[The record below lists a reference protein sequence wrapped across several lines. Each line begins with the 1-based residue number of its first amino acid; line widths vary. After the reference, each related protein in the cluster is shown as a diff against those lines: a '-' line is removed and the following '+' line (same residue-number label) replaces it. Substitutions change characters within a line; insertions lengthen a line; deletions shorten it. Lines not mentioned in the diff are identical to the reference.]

1 MGPPYLT
8 AAVRRRPSRMDRATR
23 SVSSDSISC
32 TASRNA
38 DLISCTAPAPGQP
51 GSDVVSCIFSGI
63 SDSVSCGRRTAF
75 ALLSSGFSPDGTECI
90 SPRFRVFQPGKSTIP
105 SAFLSIFPGWNGS
118 GQNSRESCPSRFWES
133 RAGFSRS
140 AGAYVCTGSCRT
152 FVVSDPEA
160 CTTSSR
166 ISRFSVRDSTEV
178 EVVTPPKS
186 AGPCPA
192 LGSRTA
198 GSVCTVSSRISP
210 FSVPPLTVSAGDAG
224 LSGPVSG
231 PVIRGAAAGSASPP
245 AVP

>member
-1 MGPPYLT
+1 MWFRASSPGFPTRFRAGDEPLLPSCPPAFPRMGRSASLPDFVCFSRANPRYLVLFCPFFPAGT
-8 AAVRRRPSRMDRATR
+8 VPGKTH
-23 SVSSDSISC
+23 VSLVHPGFGKAGPDF
-32 TASRNA
+32 
-38 DLISCTAPAPGQP
+38 PGQRVLTSARDHV
-51 GSDVVSCIFSGI
+51 G
-63 SDSVSCGRRTAF
+63 
-75 ALLSSGFSPDGTECI
+75 LS
-90 SPRFRVFQPGKSTIP
+90 
-105 SAFLSIFPGWNGS
+105 L
-118 GQNSRESCPSRFWES
+118 
-133 RAGFSRS
+133 
-140 AGAYVCTGSCRT
+140 
-152 FVVSDPEA
+152 VSDPEA